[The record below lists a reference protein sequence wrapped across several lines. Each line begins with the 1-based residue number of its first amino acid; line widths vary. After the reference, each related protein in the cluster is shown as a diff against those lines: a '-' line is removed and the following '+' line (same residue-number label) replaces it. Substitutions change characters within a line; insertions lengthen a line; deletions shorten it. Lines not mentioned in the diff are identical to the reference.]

1 MTGPFYGCDNGGCS
15 EECTYPAE
23 YLRVYEGKLWCEGCW
38 DNGQTIW
45 LDGDGGDSGGNYLHY
60 YDLDEFIPPEQ
71 QRIAE
76 LEADLQQHGR
86 PFLSPQVSVR
96 TLRKR
101 TSGCVMR

>member
-76 LEADLQQHGR
+76 LEADL
-86 PFLSPQVSVR
+86 L
-96 TLRKR
+96 TARKALFVTASER
-101 TSGCVMR
+101 